1 MISLCSFREEER
13 FSDSKESR
21 IFNGIRED
29 IWV

>member
-21 IFNGIRED
+21 IFNGIGEYR
-29 IWV
+29 WV